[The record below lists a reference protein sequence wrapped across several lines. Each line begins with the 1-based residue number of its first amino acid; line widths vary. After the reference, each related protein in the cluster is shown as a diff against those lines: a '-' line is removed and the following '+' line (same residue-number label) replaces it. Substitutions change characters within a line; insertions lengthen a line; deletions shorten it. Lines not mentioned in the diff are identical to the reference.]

1 MDAKYLQNTF
11 LPSGKGRIMNMQNLK
26 RVSGMILLAVAV
38 SLAVLALV
46 YALQNPNLVS
56 MMAVVS

>member
-1 MDAKYLQNTF
+1 MKAQTLT
-11 LPSGKGRIMNMQNLK
+11 

-46 YALQNPNLVS
+46 YILQHSNTMPMLATVS
-56 MMAVVS
+56 WNG